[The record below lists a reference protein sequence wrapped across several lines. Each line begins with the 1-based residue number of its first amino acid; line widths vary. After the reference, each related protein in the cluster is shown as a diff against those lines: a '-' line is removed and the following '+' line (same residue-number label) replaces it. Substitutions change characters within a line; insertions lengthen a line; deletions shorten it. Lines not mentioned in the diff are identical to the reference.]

1 MGRSAG
7 RPIFLSKPLAWE
19 GDKCYSTYQRG
30 KRFPTSRRRRRHEQ
44 VSQGLQVLPD
54 YVLCDGRIPD
64 RTVRAYVGNC
74 DDVGGT
80 MDVISDAL
88 AACRELASAIYAD
101 PRTPE
106 AVKDD
111 LGVAIVALNRACVKM
126 VIYCICRMEEE

>member
-1 MGRSAG
+1 
-7 RPIFLSKPLAWE
+7 
-19 GDKCYSTYQRG
+19 
-30 KRFPTSRRRRRHEQ
+30 
-44 VSQGLQVLPD
+44 
-54 YVLCDGRIPD
+54 
-64 RTVRAYVGNC
+64 
-74 DDVGGT
+74 

-126 VIYCICRMEEE
+126 VVYCLCRTDEGYCEIARKTTGEAE